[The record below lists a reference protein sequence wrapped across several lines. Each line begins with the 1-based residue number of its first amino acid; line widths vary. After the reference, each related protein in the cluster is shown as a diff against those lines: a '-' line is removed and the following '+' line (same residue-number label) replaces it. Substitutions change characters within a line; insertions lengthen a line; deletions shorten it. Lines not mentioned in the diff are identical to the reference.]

1 MRIMRFGR
9 FGSVIY
15 SNLTSNRSKCSLFWQ
30 KYKSQEAIWNPDEPA
45 LNDLAPGKR
54 VWELLFLF
62 QGNWFCCRW
71 KHKTRHFSCT
81 QRFVQITVRATRN
94 VVLALY
100 VSAKPRI
107 CWKWHF
113 NSALCQR
120 WAKGR
125 VRVRKWSCFVTTDS
139 GLGKR
144 PDVLIK
150 MSSFVCMKAA
160 AKYHNHQWNNR
171 TFDGWDGRWMVV
183 SKWSQLVS
191 NVRFR
196 LTQEAGDD
204 LKRLSFL
211 TTVTT
216 PASSILLLLKHI
228 MDSCHLSVWKN
239 LWEDVNVIH
248 YTHEKKIK
256 DRERCLGLRW
266 LICEMYPM
274 AADEA
279 APTQLSSCVV
289 PGISHIPT
297 PIESKKTTISSLCFV
312 FQLFP

>member
-1 MRIMRFGR
+1 MRFGG

-30 KYKSQEAIWNPDEPA
+30 KCKSQEAIWNPDEPA

-94 VVLALY
+94 AVLALY

-196 LTQEAGDD
+196 LTQEAD
-204 LKRLSFL
+204 LWSQ
-211 TTVTT
+211 TTLFSDNCHNT
-216 PASSILLLLKHI
+216 SLLHPPP
-228 MDSCHLSVWKN
+228 SETYH
-239 LWEDVNVIH
+239 
-248 YTHEKKIK
+248 
-256 DRERCLGLRW
+256 GF
-266 LICEMYPM
+266 
-274 AADEA
+274 
-279 APTQLSSCVV
+279 LSSECVKE
-289 PGISHIPT
+289 PLRGR
-297 PIESKKTTISSLCFV
+297 ECYSLHSRKEN
-312 FQLFP
+312 